1 MKIQDRFKQAITYFE
16 ISDDSIEQCRR
27 VIVDNAS
34 VTSVANHYKISK
46 QSVSRKVNMI
56 KAKMESLSQGIKMET
71 VTLEVDDLVFQDV
84 IKILREQDYE
94 Q

>member
-1 MKIQDRFKQAITYFE
+1 MQIRDRFKQAITYFE
-16 ISDDSIEQCRR
+16 MSDDSIEQCRR
-27 VIVDNAS
+27 VIVDNVS
-34 VTSVANHYKISK
+34 VTSVASHYEISK
-46 QSVSRKVNMI
+46 QSVSRKVSMI
-56 KAKMESLSQGIKMET
+56 KAKMEALSQGIEMET